1 MVARRGWHVKLEA
14 LLLLGFGSRERRT
27 WRKSEGKKQVKKK
40 AREGRKRREKKSAGG
55 SGGWLIGWGPG
66 VDATSCLIVFHTCLT
81 AVHSCN

>member
-40 AREGRKRREKKSAGG
+40 SAGG
-55 SGGWLIGWGPG
+55 EKKKGKKK
-66 VDATSCLIVFHTCLT
+66 AR
-81 AVHSCN
+81 